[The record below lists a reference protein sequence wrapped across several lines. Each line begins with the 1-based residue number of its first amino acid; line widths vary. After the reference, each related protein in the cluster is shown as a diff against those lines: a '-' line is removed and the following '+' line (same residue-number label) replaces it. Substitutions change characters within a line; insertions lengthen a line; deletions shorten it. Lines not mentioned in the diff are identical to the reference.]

1 MRRLKP
7 LLWPAAVLTVSLV
20 AGWGAETAVARFENY
35 SLYGLARPVA
45 DLLLIIG
52 GVWLVAAMARLM
64 INAVRG
70 RR

>member
-1 MRRLKP
+1 VKRLKP
-7 LLWPAAVLTVSLV
+7 LLWPAAVLTVGLLASY
-20 AGWGAETAVARFENY
+20 AAETAAGRFQNY

-52 GVWLVAAMARLM
+52 GVWLVAALIRRAWASAR
-64 INAVRG
+64 